1 MVDNTQ
7 EFCTHCG
14 AKLETGSAFCPE
26 CGNPVEGSDYVYRS
40 GPESANYVYGV
51 QEADKTKAKKRL
63 TWIYFLLVG
72 YVISGSVM
80 AIVGMSFGA
89 LVGAMES
96 DPDFIAA
103 LAELGFTVA
112 DIYAMIDPMFTL
124 GLLFAVSV
132 ALVAVSFVLCIL
144 KRKYLLAVILCAA
157 GSIIPVFSGVDG
169 VLFAAI
175 GLLVT
180 YFLYTVKPAFED

>member
-1 MVDNTQ
+1 MVENTQ

-14 AKLETGSAFCPE
+14 AKLETGSAFCQE
-26 CGNPVEGSDYVYRS
+26 CGNPVEGSDYLYRS

-51 QEADKTKAKKRL
+51 QDADKAKAKKRL

-72 YVISGSVM
+72 YVIVGSIT

-89 LVGAMES
+89 LVDMMLE
-96 DPDFIAA
+96 DPDFVAS
-103 LAELGFTVA
+103 LAEYGLTAG
-112 DIYAMIDPMFTL
+112 DLSAMVGPMFML
-124 GLLFAVSV
+124 GLLFIVSV
-132 ALVAVSFVLCIL
+132 VLVAISFVLCIL
-144 KRKYLLAVILCAA
+144 KRKHMFALVLCAA
-157 GSIIPVFSGVDG
+157 GSVVPVFSGADG
-169 VLFAAI
+169 ILFMAV